1 MTDKPKRDKPNSKNE
16 AGIRINL
23 YMTEARAEQFQRAFE
38 LLKAKRRLPSKA
50 ELETSRTDIIDYAMD
65 ALLRELEA
73 ED

>member
-1 MTDKPKRDKPNSKNE
+1 MTDKPKRGRTTKVNE

-38 LLKAKRRLPSKA
+38 LLKTKRRLPSKA